1 MNVWFVPGR
10 WWPGPSSSPS
20 LVGRRF
26 CCPPG
31 PFLPSFLPSMAS
43 VVVVVCRLLGALR
56 PPRWRL
62 RRWSHLAVATRP
74 RFLRRAPRPPP
85 VNTWHMLLSP
95 EAGALPPAPGPAP
108 TPESRA
114 SFGSTRSD
122 RLDFTTS
129 CPSIARRQEGRFL
142 GQPVSWITSQS
153 ARVCQPGPVLQ
164 HA

>member
-1 MNVWFVPGR
+1 MTGL
-10 WWPGPSSSPS
+10 SPA
-20 LVGRRF
+20 VGRLVL
-26 CCPPG
+26 
-31 PFLPSFLPSMAS
+31 LPL
-43 VVVVVCRLLGALR
+43 VCRPPVLLFPGALLAFLSLLDDIGGGHLPPFGNPR
-56 PPRWRL
+56 VSPRWRL